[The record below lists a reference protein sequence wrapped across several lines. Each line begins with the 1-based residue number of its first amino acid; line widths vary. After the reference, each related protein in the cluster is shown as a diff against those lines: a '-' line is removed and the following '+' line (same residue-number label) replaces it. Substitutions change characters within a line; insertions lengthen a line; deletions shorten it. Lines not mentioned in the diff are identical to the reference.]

1 MTTDEILAAMDKRAK
16 AHRELQPAGF
26 MIGSSPDVLAMNIQ
40 ATIWETALMQ
50 AQLLVAL
57 HREEKTQ

>member
-1 MTTDEILAAMDKRAK
+1 MATRAK

-40 ATIWETALMQ
+40 ATIWETALLQ
-50 AQLLVAL
+50 AQLLIAL